1 MMNIDLTGQ
10 AAVVT
15 GASRGIGLG
24 VTRART
30 TSGAPVTA
38 GAPHSSA
45 DLGKLTAE
53 GTVTAPEADLADRAS
68 RAAPGAPRTR
78 SG

>member
-10 AAVVT
+10 TAAVA
-15 GASRGIGLG
+15 GASRGTSDG

-38 GAPHSSA
+38 GAPRSSA
-45 DLGKLTAE
+45 DPGKLTAE
-53 GTVTAPEADLADRAS
+53 GTATAPETDLVNR
-68 RAAPGAPRTR
+68 PCQLTW
-78 SG
+78 